1 MAQFVHLEWILIWIL
16 VFCWASEYSS
26 LFSPSS
32 LAIRS
37 LFLRFPLTD
46 SLLSAA
52 SCDLCSHCIAHAIPP
67 RRLSSASYSPP
78 FPLPCYLL
86 QSTLCALHSSPPL
99 YPLCCW
105 LPTVL
110 FIDLLPSSSYS
121 SPSCFALHNSFYVFG
136 QPSLPAT
143 NTLSSCS
150 YAAAPTF
157 HDYLAVLQ
165 LKIMFSM

>member
-1 MAQFVHLEWILIWIL
+1 MDFDLNFSFLLGILTLLPLLSL
-16 VFCWASEYSS
+16 VSRSS
-26 LFSPSS
+26 LPLLALPFNRFFSFCCVMPFVLALHCTCDTPTSS
-32 LAIRS
+32 KQCL
-37 LFLRFPLTD
+37 LF
-46 SLLSAA
+46 
-52 SCDLCSHCIAHAIPP
+52 PP
-67 RRLSSASYSPP
+67 P
-78 FPLPCYLL
+78 PLPCYLL

-121 SPSCFALHNSFYVFG
+121 SPSCFALHNSFYVFR
-136 QPSLPAT
+136 QPSPPAT

-157 HDYLAVLQ
+157 HDCLAVLQ